1 MAVAATSDRVV
12 PAPQTEPAIL
22 VVDDLVMRFVT
33 GDGGVTALDH
43 VSFKVKPGEFLA
55 VIGPSGCGKSTLF
68 SIVGGLLSGYQGS
81 VSVAGHSIAGPHASI
96 GMVFQEESTFPWRNV
111 VDNVCFPLEIA

>member
-22 VVDDLVMRFVT
+22 VVDDLVMRFAT
-33 GDGGVTALDH
+33 GDGGITALDH

-68 SIVGGLLSGYQGS
+68 SIVGGLLSGYQGTVTRRRRIRS
-81 VSVAGHSIAGPHASI
+81 PDRMRPSAWCSR
-96 GMVFQEESTFPWRNV
+96 RN
-111 VDNVCFPLEIA
+111 